1 MRTEERPR
9 EDFQKNS
16 LFESEEKPSVEENLG
31 LVRLCAGRFRGRG
44 IEYEELYSAG

>member
-31 LVRLCAGRFRGRG
+31 LVRLCAARFRGRG
-44 IEYEELYSAG
+44 